1 MTVLQPTAAPAEGRT
16 TAPPDPAATEAAPSA
31 PAGDAARPDAPPS
44 RLKRRRLGWPAR
56 IAAAVCALFFLA
68 AIFAPLVAPDDP
80 LAGDRSQRLLPFFT
94 GGHLLGTDGQG
105 RDVFSRVIWGARPS
119 LLTGLVPVLVA
130 GVVGTLLGLVAGL
143 GSSLRNAGVMRTL
156 DVFYAFPAVL
166 LAIAI
171 AAALGSGT
179 SNAIIALSII
189 LIPPIAR
196 LAETEVVRIR
206 SADYM
211 EAARA
216 SGAGWWAISLRHVL
230 PNAAPAIVVYCTALV
245 GLSIVY
251 AAGLGFLGLGVSPP
265 RAEWGLM
272 VNDLRQ
278 FTFSAPALSLV
289 PAVVILI
296 ASVAFN
302 VLGDGLRDL
311 LDVRAEVH

>member
-1 MTVLQPTAAPAEGRT
+1 VTVSPDVTTIGQDEIDPIVPNGRSTVPAQR
-16 TAPPDPAATEAAPSA
+16 
-31 PAGDAARPDAPPS
+31 R
-44 RLKRRRLGWPAR
+44 RYRKVRRRRLRWPAK
-56 IAAAVCALFFLA
+56 IAGAVCATFLLA
-68 AIFAPLVAPDDP
+68 AILAPVIAPADP
-80 LAGDRSQRLLPFFT
+80 LAGERSERLAPFFS

-105 RDVFSRVIWGARPS
+105 RDVFSRVVWGARPS
-119 LLTGLVPVLVA
+119 ILTGLVPVAVA
-130 GVVGTLLGLVAGL
+130 GLIGTLLGLVAGQ
-143 GSSLRNAGVMRTL
+143 GGRRVNAAVMRTL

-196 LAETEVVRIR
+196 LAEAEVTRVN
-206 SADYM
+206 SADFM
-211 EAARA
+211 EAARV
-216 SGAGWWAISLRHVL
+216 SGAGWWSISIRHVL

-251 AAGLGFLGLGVSPP
+251 AAGLGFLGLGVAPP
-265 RAEWGLM
+265 QAEWGLM

-278 FTFSAPALSLV
+278 FTFSAPQIALV
-289 PAVVILI
+289 PAVVILV

-302 VLGDGLRDL
+302 VFGDGLRDL
-311 LDVRAEVH
+311 LDVRAETR

>member
-1 MTVLQPTAAPAEGRT
+1 MTVVHQITDPTRPGTVEDRPDEVPAE
-16 TAPPDPAATEAAPSA
+16 PDVAPAATKSI
-31 PAGDAARPDAPPS
+31 
-44 RLKRRRLGWPAR
+44 KRRRLGWPAR
-56 IAAAVCALFFLA
+56 IAGSVCALFFLA
-68 AIFAPLVAPDDP
+68 AVAAPLLTPFGP
-80 LAGDRSQRLLPFFT
+80 LEGDRSQRLLPFFS

-105 RDVFSRVIWGARPS
+105 RDVLSRIIWGARPS
-119 LLTGLVPVLVA
+119 LLTGLIPVFVA
-130 GVVGTLLGLVAGL
+130 GLVGTVLGLVAGL
-143 GSSLRNAGVMRTL
+143 GTRRINSIVMRTL

-179 SNAIIALSII
+179 SNAIIALSVI

-196 LAETEVVRIR
+196 LAESEVARIK
-206 SADYM
+206 SADFM
-211 EAARA
+211 EAARV
-216 SGAGWWAISLRHVL
+216 SGAGWLSISIRHVL

-251 AAGLGFLGLGVSPP
+251 AAGLGFLGLGVAPP
-265 RAEWGLM
+265 NAEWGLM

-278 FTFSAPALSLV
+278 YTFSAPQISLV

-302 VLGDGLRDL
+302 VFGDGLRDL
-311 LDVRAEVH
+311 LDVRAEGK

>member
-1 MTVLQPTAAPAEGRT
+1 MTVAPPTTSPDPAPTLVAEPGPPTGAAPAPAT
-16 TAPPDPAATEAAPSA
+16 AAAAAAPPPA
-31 PAGDAARPDAPPS
+31 

-56 IAAAVCALFFLA
+56 VAGAVCLAFLLAAV
-68 AIFAPLVAPDDP
+68 FAPIIAPFDP
-80 LAGDRSQRLLPFFT
+80 LVGDRSERLLPFFT

-105 RDVFSRVIWGARPS
+105 RDVFSRVIFGARIS

-130 GVVGTLLGLVAGL
+130 GLAGTTLGLVAGL
-143 GSSLRNAGVMRTL
+143 GGRRANTGVMRTL

-171 AAALGSGT
+171 AAALGSGA
-179 SNAIIALSII
+179 SNAIIALSVI

-196 LAETEVVRIR
+196 LAESEVARIR
-206 SADYM
+206 SADFM
-211 EAARA
+211 EAARV
-216 SGAGWWAISLRHVL
+216 SGAGWWPIALRHVL

-251 AAGLGFLGLGVSPP
+251 AAGLGFLGLGVAPP
-265 RAEWGLM
+265 AAEWGLM

-278 FTFSAPALSLV
+278 FTFSNPQLSLV
-289 PAVVILI
+289 PAVVILVVSI
-296 ASVAFN
+296 AFN

-311 LDVRAEVH
+311 LDVRSEVH